1 MRIATAGFAAALL
14 TLAGCKGPGSV
25 QDANAKVTTFHQ
37 RLDAED
43 FAAIWN
49 ESGPDIKTT
58 TTQQSFTKLLAAVHG
73 KLGKVRESKQTGWR
87 SEVNTGG
94 SFTELTMQTTFEHG
108 SGEES
113 FVYKSYGQGQQLAGY
128 HINSTDMMLK

>member
-1 MRIATAGFAAALL
+1 MRIAATVLTVTLL

-25 QDANAKVTTFHQ
+25 QDASTRVATFHR
-37 RLDAED
+37 RLDAGD

-49 ESGPDIKTT
+49 DSGPDMKTT
-58 TTQQSFTKLLAAVHG
+58 TTQESFTKLLAAVHG
-73 KLGKVRESKQTGWR
+73 KLGKVRESKQTGWH
-87 SEVNTGG
+87 SEVSTGG
-94 SFTELTMQTTFEHG
+94 SFTELTMQTRFERG

-128 HINSTDMMLK
+128 HISSDDMMLK